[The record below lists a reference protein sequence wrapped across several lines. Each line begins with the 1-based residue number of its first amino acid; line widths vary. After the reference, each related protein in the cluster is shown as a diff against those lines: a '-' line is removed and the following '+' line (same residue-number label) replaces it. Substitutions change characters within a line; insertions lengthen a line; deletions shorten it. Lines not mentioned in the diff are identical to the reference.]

1 MVKTQS
7 AGAAA
12 ASTPA
17 CKLLTP
23 QISWHGKDPV
33 YSIDV
38 SNSNG
43 FVATGGADNEVRLW
57 RLRLAKEA
65 SEAVCFVQE
74 LSGHSKV
81 CARAHPPACHRRPRR
96 VAPTLG

>member
-1 MVKTQS
+1 MAKS
-7 AGAAA
+7 ATPS
-12 ASTPA
+12 STPA

-38 SNSNG
+38 SNSSG

-74 LSGHSKV
+74 LSAHSKV
-81 CARAHPPACHRRPRR
+81 RVRASSPDRHRRPRTS
-96 VAPTLG
+96 P

>member
-1 MVKTQS
+1 MVKTPSSVTPAS
-7 AGAAA
+7 A
-12 ASTPA
+12 TPA

-38 SNSNG
+38 SNSSSG

-81 CARAHPPACHRRPRR
+81 RMCTRSPARHRRSRN
-96 VAPTLG
+96 

>member
-7 AGAAA
+7 APTA